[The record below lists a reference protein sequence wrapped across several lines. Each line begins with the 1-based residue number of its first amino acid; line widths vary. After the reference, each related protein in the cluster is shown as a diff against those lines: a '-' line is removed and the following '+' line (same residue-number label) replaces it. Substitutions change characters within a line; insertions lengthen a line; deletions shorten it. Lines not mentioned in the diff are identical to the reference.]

1 MRLVS
6 LEIKGF
12 KSFPEKTVINFN
24 ENITGVVGPNGCGK
38 SNIVDA
44 IRWVLGEQKTSVL
57 RSEKM
62 ENVIFNGTRG
72 RKASSLAEV
81 TLTLDNNRGLLPTEY
96 HTVTISRHYFRS
108 GESEYRLN
116 NVACRLK
123 DITNLFL
130 DTGISSDSYAIIELP
145 MINDIL
151 NDKDGSRRKLF
162 EQAAGISKYKSRKK
176 ETMNKLEATELDINR
191 VEDLLF
197 EIQNNLKTLESQAK
211 KAERYYKLKEEYMQ
225 LSIQLSLFSIN
236 KIKASFDTLEKQR
249 VEAEEKKI
257 SVDTDIVSREAEL
270 QKEKADNLEKE
281 KALSQQQKLLN
292 EITTDIQKQENEKN
306 LLAENLK
313 YIADKKQNLLQQIDQ
328 ATLQVATL
336 QAEIQTLD
344 AQKDTQAD
352 EQVKHEKETNELKV
366 ELEQVRARHTQHRTD
381 LQEQQTHFGSSEK
394 KIAETE
400 RSLSVLN
407 MQHDTLNNELTQ
419 LNAEFEQR
427 QQQLEM
433 LKAEFTKLTEEEEN
447 QKALIK
453 QITDENDLLQM
464 QIGEAQEKL
473 DTARQELIDI
483 NRKLDA
489 RQNEFQ
495 LTKSFVDSMEG
506 FPESIKFLKQNDA
519 QWSKDA
525 PLLSDVI
532 SCATEWRTAVES
544 FLEPYLNYYVVKD
557 TREAWQA
564 LQLLG
569 NSQKGRANF
578 FVLSDFKNYQ
588 KKNNT
593 TPSNSIAALEVV
605 DVDGQYSN
613 LANYLLDR
621 VFITERDEMP
631 DAGEH
636 TILLNKAGKFIRYP
650 YSVSGGQVG
659 SFTGKRL
666 GRVKNLET
674 LRTDIE
680 ALTKE
685 STQATEKITRA
696 QAELQQLR
704 ASSVDEQINEAREQY
719 NLIRNKLIAVKTKI
733 ENLESANT
741 NYNNRKQHIQ
751 QRGQQIN
758 DELTTIQ
765 GQLAALQNEKS
776 LHSSSLEAAQLQFS
790 ETDALL
796 ASHNEKFNAANIQFL
811 QLKHLV
817 DSTAQGLEFK
827 NLQLKNIHDTINANN
842 HTVSQIANEIID
854 VESKLKVIEEH
865 LIYSYQNKEQ
875 HETAVHGTEQI
886 YFESKNKINSAEEA
900 IRQFH
905 KHKEQSDLILSAIK
919 EKLTELKLELTGLR
933 ERLNIE
939 FKTDIDTLM
948 DLQAPT
954 DKNPEELTEQVQKM
968 KGRIETYGE
977 VNPMA
982 MEAYNEMKQRA
993 DFIDKQKADLMNAK
1007 DSLIRTINEIETTA
1021 KQQFMDAFTKVKEN
1035 FINVYHQLFNP
1046 QDDCDLVLVEPDNLL
1061 ETNIE
1066 IIAKPKGKRPSTINQ
1081 LSGGEKALTAVSLLF
1096 ALYLLKPAPFCIL
1109 DEVDAPLDDNNI
1121 QRFNDMIR
1129 QFSTDSQFIIVTH
1142 NKTTMST
1149 VDVIYGVTMAEEG
1162 VSKVVPVDFR
1172 SLTERQV
1179 AAPQTIEG

>member
-1 MRLVS
+1 VRLVN

-24 ENITGVVGPNGCGK
+24 DNITGVVGPNGCGK

-62 ENVIFNGTRG
+62 ENVIFNGTKG
-72 RKASSLAEV
+72 RKSSALAEV
-81 TLTLDNNRGLLPTEY
+81 TLTLENNRNLLPTDY

-108 GESEYRLN
+108 GDSEYRLN
-116 NVACRLK
+116 NVSCRLK

-162 EQAAGISKYKSRKK
+162 EQAAGISKYKARKK

-211 KAERYYKLKEEYMQ
+211 KTERYYKLKEEYMQ
-225 LSIQLSLFSIN
+225 LSIQLSLFSIV
-236 KIKASFDTLEKQR
+236 KIKQSFDTLEKQR
-249 VEAEEKKI
+249 DEEEQKKI
-257 SVDTDIVSREAEL
+257 AGDTDIITREAEL
-270 QKEKADNLEKE
+270 QKEKTDNLEKE
-281 KALSQQQKLLN
+281 KALNQQQKALN
-292 EITTDIQKQENEKN
+292 EITTGIQKQENEKN

-313 YIADKKQNLLQQIDQ
+313 YITDKKQSLLLQIEQ
-328 ATLQVATL
+328 AGAQVTTLQTEIQNLDVQKAI
-336 QAEIQTLD
+336 QAEE
-344 AQKDTQAD
+344 QA
-352 EQVKHEKETNELKV
+352 KHEKETTELKT
-366 ELEQVRARHTQHRTD
+366 ELEQVRLRHTDHRNR
-381 LQEQQTHFGSSEK
+381 LQEQQGHFTTSEK
-394 KIAETE
+394 KIGETE
-400 RSLSVLN
+400 RTSTVLT
-407 MQHDTLNNELTQ
+407 MQSETLNNELAQ
-419 LNAEFEQR
+419 LTTEYEQR
-427 QQQLEM
+427 RQQLEN
-433 LKAEFTKLTEEEEN
+433 LKTDFAKLTEEEEN
-447 QKALIK
+447 QKAVIK
-453 QITDENDLLQM
+453 QITDENDLLQT

-473 DTARQELIDI
+473 DTSRQELIDI

-532 SCATEWRTAVES
+532 SCPAEWRTAVES

-557 TREAWQA
+557 TQEAWQA
-564 LQLLG
+564 LNLLG

-593 TPSNSIAALEVV
+593 VPYNSTAALDVV
-605 DVDGQYSN
+605 EVDGQYTN

-621 VFITERDEMP
+621 VFITEQEEMP
-631 DAGEH
+631 STNSDT

-674 LRTDIE
+674 LRHDIE
-680 ALTKE
+680 QLTAQ
-685 STQATEKITRA
+685 STEATEKINAA
-696 QAELQQLR
+696 QVDLQLLR
-704 ASSVDEQINEAREQY
+704 ATSVDEQINEAREQY
-719 NLIRNKLIAVKTKI
+719 NLIRNRLIEVKTKI
-733 ENLESANT
+733 ENLESANA
-741 NYNNRKQHIQ
+741 NYENRKQHILHRQ
-751 QRGQQIN
+751 QQLNG
-758 DELTTIQ
+758 ELEVVKQ
-765 GQLAALQNEKS
+765 QLAGLQNEKS
-776 LHSSSLEAAQLQFS
+776 LHTSSLDAAKVQFG
-790 ETDALL
+790 ETDTLL
-796 ASHNEKFNAANIQFL
+796 AAHNEKFNAANIQFL

-817 DSTAQGLEFK
+817 DSTQQELQFK
-827 NLQLKNIHDTINANN
+827 NLQLQNIHTQITTGNDSI
-842 HTVSQIANEIID
+842 SQIANEIID
-854 VESKLKVIEEH
+854 VESKLKVITEH
-865 LIYSYQNKEQ
+865 LIASYQLKEE
-875 HETAVHGTEQI
+875 HEGVVHATEQI

-900 IRQFH
+900 IRQLH
-905 KHKEQSDLILSAIK
+905 RRKEQSELILNAIK
-919 EKLTELKLELTGLR
+919 EKINELKLELTGLR

-948 DLQAPT
+948 DQQPPA

-968 KGRIETYGE
+968 RGRIENYGE

-982 MEAYNEMKQRA
+982 MEAFNEMKTRA
-993 DFIDKQKADLMNAK
+993 DFIDKQKADLLNAK
-1007 DSLIRTINEIETTA
+1007 DSLIRTINEIELTA
-1021 KQQFMDAFTKVKEN
+1021 KEQFMTAFTQVKEN
-1035 FINVYHQLFNP
+1035 FINVYHELFNP
-1046 QDDCDLVLVEPDNLL
+1046 DDTCDLVLLEPDNLL
-1061 ETNIE
+1061 ETSIE

-1109 DEVDAPLDDNNI
+1109 DEVDAPMDDSNI
-1121 QRFNDMIR
+1121 DRFNKMIR
-1129 QFSTDSQFIIVTH
+1129 KFSTDSQFIVVTH
-1142 NKTTMST
+1142 NKQTMAA

-1172 SLTERQV
+1172 SLNVESKAET
-1179 AAPQTIEG
+1179 ASA

>member
-1 MRLVS
+1 VRLVS

-12 KSFPEKTVINFN
+12 KSFPEKTIINFN
-24 ENITGVVGPNGCGK
+24 DNITGVVGPNGCGK

-62 ENVIFNGTRG
+62 ENVIFNGTKS
-72 RKASSLAEV
+72 RKSSALAEV
-81 TLTLDNNRGLLPTEY
+81 TLTLDNNRNLLPTDY

-108 GESEYRLN
+108 GDSEYRLN

-162 EQAAGISKYKSRKK
+162 EQAAGISKYKARKK

-225 LSIQLSLFSIN
+225 LSIQLSLFSIH
-236 KIKASFDTLEKQR
+236 KIKQSFETLEKQHG
-249 VEAEEKKI
+249 EEEQKKI
-257 SVDTDIVSREAEL
+257 EVDTDIITREAEI
-270 QKEKADNLEKE
+270 QKEKTDNLEKE
-281 KALSQQQKLLN
+281 KALNQQQKLLN
-292 EITTDIQKQENEKN
+292 EVTTGIQKQENEKN
-306 LLAENLK
+306 LLVENLK
-313 YIADKKQNLLQQIDQ
+313 YIADKKQNLLLQIEQ
-328 ATLQVATL
+328 ASSQVTTLQTDVQNL
-336 QAEIQTLD
+336 EIQKSSRAEELI
-344 AQKDTQAD
+344 
-352 EQVKHEKETNELKV
+352 KHEKTTNNLKT
-366 ELEQVRARHTQHRTD
+366 ELEQIRLKHGEHRNK
-381 LQEQQTHFGSSEK
+381 LQEQQGHFSVNEK
-394 KIAETE
+394 KIAETD

-407 MQHDTLNNELTQ
+407 MQSETLNNELTRLTTEYQ
-419 LNAEFEQR
+419 QR
-427 QQQLEM
+427 QQLLEN
-433 LKAEFTKLTEEEEN
+433 LKTDFTKLTAEEEN
-447 QKALIK
+447 QKTLIK
-453 QITDENDLLQM
+453 QVTDENDLLQM

-473 DTARQELIDI
+473 DTTRQQLIDI

-495 LTKSFVDSMEG
+495 LTKSFVDNMEG
-506 FPESIKFLKQNDA
+506 FPESIKFLKQNDS

-532 SCATEWRTAVES
+532 SCPAEWRTAVES

-564 LQLLG
+564 LNLLG
-569 NSQKGRANF
+569 SSQKGRANF

-588 KKNNT
+588 KKNNPIPYNST
-593 TPSNSIAALEVV
+593 TALDVV
-605 DVDGQYSN
+605 DVEGQYTN

-621 VFITERDEMP
+621 VFITEQDEMP
-631 DAGEH
+631 STISEQ
-636 TILLNKAGKFIRYP
+636 TILLNKLGKFIRYP
-650 YSVSGGQVG
+650 YSISGGQVG

-674 LRTDIE
+674 LHSDIE
-680 ALTKE
+680 LLT
-685 STQATEKITRA
+685 TQSLAATEKIERA
-696 QAELQQLR
+696 QVDLQQLR
-704 ASSVDEQINEAREQY
+704 SLSANEQINEVREQY
-719 NLIRNKLIAVKTKI
+719 NLIRNKLIEVKTKI
-733 ENLESANT
+733 ENLESANA
-741 NYNNRKQHIQ
+741 NYENRNQYIQ
-751 QRGQQIN
+751 QRRQQIN
-758 DELTTIQ
+758 GELEIINQ
-765 GQLAALQNEKS
+765 QLAQLQNEKS
-776 LHSSSLEAAQLQFS
+776 LHTSSLDASQLQFT
-790 ETDALL
+790 ETDTLL
-796 ASHNEKFNAANIQFL
+796 VAQNEKFNATNLQFL

-817 DSTAQGLEFK
+817 ESTQQELQFK
-827 NLQLKNIHDTINANN
+827 NLQLQNIHTQINTNN
-842 HTVSQIANEIID
+842 DSISQIANEVFD
-854 VESKLKVIEEH
+854 VESKLKVISEH
-865 LIYSYQNKEQ
+865 LISSYQTKEE
-875 HETAVHGTEQI
+875 HEGVVHATEQI

-900 IRQFH
+900 IRQMH
-905 KHKEQSDLILSAIK
+905 RHKEQSEIILNAIK
-919 EKLTELKLELTGLR
+919 EKINELKLELTGLR
-933 ERLNIE
+933 ERLSIE

-948 DLQAPT
+948 DQQPPA
-954 DKNPEELTEQVQKM
+954 DKNPEELTELVQKM

-993 DFIDKQKADLMNAK
+993 DFIDKQKADLLNAK
-1007 DSLIRTINEIETTA
+1007 DSLIRTINEIEITA
-1021 KQQFMDAFTKVKEN
+1021 KEQFMVAFTKVKEN
-1035 FINVYHQLFNP
+1035 FINVYHELFNP
-1046 QDDCDLVLVEPDNLL
+1046 DDDCDLVLLEPDNLL
-1061 ETNIE
+1061 ESNIE
-1066 IIAKPKGKRPSTINQ
+1066 IVAKPKGKRPSTINQ

-1109 DEVDAPLDDNNI
+1109 DEVDAPLDDANI
-1121 QRFNDMIR
+1121 QKFNDMIR
-1129 QFSTDSQFIIVTH
+1129 KFSTDSQFIVVTH
-1142 NKTTMST
+1142 NKQTMAT

-1172 SLTERQV
+1172 SLNVESP
-1179 AAPQTIEG
+1179 AQTASA